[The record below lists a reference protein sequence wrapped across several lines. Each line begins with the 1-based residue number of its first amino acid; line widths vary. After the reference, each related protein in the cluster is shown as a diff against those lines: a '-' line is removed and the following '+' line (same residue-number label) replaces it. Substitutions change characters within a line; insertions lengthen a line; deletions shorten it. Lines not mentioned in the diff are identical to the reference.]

1 MPWTISSSLDDF
13 RARAGGFLA
22 AHPAENTVLLTIT
35 DRLAAS
41 GPHYYGD
48 GVPVFGWWRAEPD
61 GPVAGAFVQTPPF
74 TPRLGRMPESA
85 AVELAAELAALL
97 AAELVAEPA
106 AGSAA
111 APAGAAA
118 LTGAGGGAAATLA
131 FGAAWAAVTGT
142 TSTVRTNERLY
153 RLGELADPP
162 RPPSGRSR
170 LAGAADH
177 ELLVRWFAEFAEEVD
192 IRIPNVATVVDD
204 RTAAGQLHLWEDGG
218 RPVAVAGAS
227 AVIAGMSR
235 IGPVYTPGEARGR
248 GYASGVTAAAS
259 AAALARGAVEVLLY
273 TDLANPTSNSIY
285 QQIGYRPVED
295 CVELAF
301 GD

>member
-1 MPWTISSSLDDF
+1 MPWTISNSLDDF
-13 RARAGGFLA
+13 RARAGEFLA

-61 GPVAGAFVQTPPF
+61 GPVAGAFLRTPPF
-74 TPRLGRMPESA
+74 TPRLGLMPESA
-85 AVELAAELAALL
+85 AVELATELAA
-97 AAELVAEPA
+97 ER
-106 AGSAA
+106 AA
-111 APAGAAA
+111 APAGSAV
-118 LTGAGGGAAATLA
+118 LTGVAGGAAATLA
-131 FGAAWAAVTGT
+131 FGAAWAGAVGT
-142 TSTVRTNERLY
+142 TNTVRRNERLY

-170 LAGAADH
+170 LAGAADR
-177 ELLVRWFAEFAEEVD
+177 ELLIRWFAEFAEEVD

-218 RPVAVAGAS
+218 RPVAVAGAG

-235 IGPVYTPGEARGR
+235 IGPVYTPNEARGR

-259 AAALARGAVEVLLY
+259 AAALARGAAEVLLY
-273 TDLANPTSNSIY
+273 TDLANRTSNSIY

>member
-61 GPVAGAFVQTPPF
+61 GPVVGAFLWTPPF
-74 TPRLGRMPESA
+74 APRLGAMPESA
-85 AVELAAELAALL
+85 AAELATEL
-97 AAELVAEPA
+97 ASGP
-106 AGSAA
+106 AGSA
-111 APAGAAA
+111 G
-118 LTGAGGGAAATLA
+118 LTSAAGGATATLA
-131 FGAAWAAVTGT
+131 FGAAWAAATGT
-142 TSTVRTNERLY
+142 TSTVGTNERLY
-153 RLGELADPP
+153 RLGELANPP
-162 RPPSGRSR
+162 RPPAGRPR
-170 LAGAADH
+170 LAGAADR
-177 ELLVRWFAEFAEEVD
+177 ELLIRWFAEFAEEVD

-235 IGPVYTPGEARGR
+235 IGPVYTPADARGR

-259 AAALARGAVEVLLY
+259 AAALAQGAGEVLLY

-295 CVELAF
+295 CVELVF
-301 GD
+301 GG

>member
-61 GPVAGAFVQTPPF
+61 GPVAGAFVRTPPF
-74 TPRLGRMPESA
+74 TPRLGLMPESA
-85 AVELAAELAALL
+85 AAELAAELAAES
-97 AAELVAEPA
+97 AAESA

-111 APAGAAA
+111 APAGSAV
-118 LTGAGGGAAATLA
+118 LTGAGGSAAATLA
-131 FGAAWAAVTGT
+131 FGAAWAAATGT
-142 TSTVRTNERLY
+142 TSAVRRNERLY
-153 RLGELADPP
+153 RLGELVDPP

-170 LAGAADH
+170 LAGAADR
-177 ELLVRWFAEFAEEVD
+177 ELLVRWFTEFAEEVD
-192 IRIPNVATVVDD
+192 IRITNVATVVDD
-204 RTAAGQLHLWEDGG
+204 RTAVGHLHLWEDGG
-218 RPVAVAGAS
+218 RPVAVAGAG

-235 IGPVYTPGEARGR
+235 IGPVYTPGDARGR
-248 GYASGVTAAAS
+248 GYASAVTAAAS
-259 AAALARGAVEVLLY
+259 AAALARGAAEVLLY
-273 TDLANPTSNSIY
+273 ADLANPTSNSIY

>member
-22 AHPAENTVLLTIT
+22 AHPAANTVLLTIT
-35 DRLAAS
+35 DRLAAR

-61 GPVAGAFVQTPPF
+61 GPVAGAFLRTPPF
-74 TPRLGRMPESA
+74 ALRLGLMPESA
-85 AVELAAELAALL
+85 AAELAT
-97 AAELVAEPA
+97 EL
-106 AGSAA
+106 
-111 APAGAAA
+111 AGARVEAPSGSAA
-118 LTGAGGGAAATLA
+118 LTGAAGGAAATLA
-131 FGAAWAAVTGT
+131 FGAAWAAATGT

-153 RLGELADPP
+153 RLGELTDPP

-170 LAGAADH
+170 LAGATDR
-177 ELLVRWFAEFAEEVD
+177 ELLIRWFTEFAEAVD
-192 IRIPNVATVVDD
+192 IRIPDVATVVDD
-204 RTAAGQLHLWEDGG
+204 RTAARQLHLWEDGG

-235 IGPVYTPGEARGR
+235 IGPVYTPADARGR

-259 AAALARGAVEVLLY
+259 VAALARGAGEVLLY

-301 GD
+301 GG

>member
-1 MPWTISSSLDDF
+1 MPWTISSSLDEF
-13 RARAGGFLA
+13 RARAGEFLA
-22 AHPAENTVLLTIT
+22 AHPARNTVLLTIT
-35 DRLAAS
+35 DRLATS

-48 GVPVFGWWRAEPD
+48 GVPVFGWWRAEPE
-61 GPVAGAFVQTPPF
+61 GPVGGAFVHTPPF
-74 TPRLGRMPESA
+74 TPRLGLMPESA
-85 AVELAAELAALL
+85 AAELATEL
-97 AAELVAEPA
+97 ATDPA
-106 AGSAA
+106 GGRETGPAA
-111 APAGAAA
+111 APAGPAAI
-118 LTGAGGGAAATLA
+118 TGAGGGAAATLA
-131 FGAAWAAVTGT
+131 FGAAWAGATGT

-153 RLGELADPP
+153 RLGELTDPP

-170 LAGAADH
+170 LAAADDR
-177 ELLVRWFAEFAEEVD
+177 ELLIRWFAEFAEEVD
-192 IRIPNVATVVDD
+192 IRIPNLATAVDD
-204 RTAAGQLHLWEDGG
+204 RTAAGQLHLWEDDG

-235 IGPVYTPGEARGR
+235 IGPVYTPADARGR

-259 AAALARGAVEVLLY
+259 AAALALGAAEVLLY

>member
-48 GVPVFGWWRAEPD
+48 GVPVFGWWHAEPD
-61 GPVAGAFVQTPPF
+61 GPVAGAFLWTPPF
-74 TPRLGRMPESA
+74 APRLGAMPESA
-85 AVELAAELAALL
+85 AAELATEL
-97 AAELVAEPA
+97 ASGP
-106 AGSAA
+106 AGSA
-111 APAGAAA
+111 G
-118 LTGAGGGAAATLA
+118 LTSAAGGATATLA
-131 FGAAWAAVTGT
+131 FGAAWAAATGT
-142 TSTVRTNERLY
+142 TSTVGTNERLY

-162 RPPSGRSR
+162 RPPAGRPR
-170 LAGAADH
+170 LAGAADR
-177 ELLVRWFAEFAEEVD
+177 ELLIRWFAEFAEEVD

-235 IGPVYTPGEARGR
+235 IGPVYTPADARGR

-259 AAALARGAVEVLLY
+259 AAALAQGAGEVLLY

-295 CVELAF
+295 CVELVF
-301 GD
+301 GG

>member
-22 AHPAENTVLLTIT
+22 AHPAANTVLLTIT
-35 DRLAAS
+35 DRLAAR

-61 GPVAGAFVQTPPF
+61 GPVAGAFLRTPPF
-74 TPRLGRMPESA
+74 ALRLGLMPESA
-85 AVELAAELAALL
+85 AAELATEL
-97 AAELVAEPA
+97 ATRSA
-106 AGSAA
+106 AG
-111 APAGAAA
+111 PAGGAA
-118 LTGAGGGAAATLA
+118 LTGAAGGAAATLA
-131 FGAAWAAVTGT
+131 FGAAWAAATGT

-170 LAGAADH
+170 LAGAADR
-177 ELLVRWFAEFAEEVD
+177 ELLIRWFTEFAEAVD
-192 IRIPNVATVVDD
+192 IRIPDVATVVDD

-235 IGPVYTPGEARGR
+235 IGPVYTPADARGR

-259 AAALARGAVEVLLY
+259 VAALDRGAGEVLLY

-301 GD
+301 GG

>member
-1 MPWTISSSLDDF
+1 MSWTISSSLDDF

-22 AHPAENTVLLTIT
+22 AHPAENTVLLTIS

-61 GPVAGAFVQTPPF
+61 GPVAGAFLWTPPF
-74 TPRLGRMPESA
+74 APRLGLMPESA
-85 AVELAAELAALL
+85 AAELATELATELAAER
-97 AAELVAEPA
+97 
-106 AGSAA
+106 AA
-111 APAGAAA
+111 APAGSAA
-118 LTGAGGGAAATLA
+118 LTGAAGGAAATLA
-131 FGAAWAAVTGT
+131 FGAAWAGATGT
-142 TSTVRTNERLY
+142 TSTVSTKERLY
-153 RLGELADPP
+153 RLGELAAPP

-170 LAGAADH
+170 PAGAGDR
-177 ELLVRWFAEFAEEVD
+177 ELLIRWFAEFAEEVGL
-192 IRIPNVATVVDD
+192 RIPNVATVVDD

-235 IGPVYTPGEARGR
+235 IGPVYTPADARGR

-259 AAALARGAVEVLLY
+259 AAALARGAGEVLLY

-285 QQIGYRPVED
+285 QQIGYRAVED
-295 CVELAF
+295 CVQLAF

>member
-1 MPWTISSSLDDF
+1 MPWTVSSSLDHF

-48 GVPVFGWWRAEPD
+48 GVPVFGWWCAEPD
-61 GPVAGAFVQTPPF
+61 GPVAGAFLRTPPF
-74 TPRLGRMPESA
+74 TPRLGLMPESA
-85 AVELAAELAALL
+85 AAELATELAAGAPG
-97 AAELVAEPA
+97 AEAVTGVA
-106 AGSAA
+106 
-111 APAGAAA
+111 
-118 LTGAGGGAAATLA
+118 GGAAATLA
-131 FGAAWAAVTGT
+131 FGAAWAGATGT

-153 RLGELADPP
+153 RLGESADPP
-162 RPPSGRSR
+162 RPPAGRSR
-170 LAGAADH
+170 LAGAADR
-177 ELLVRWFAEFAEEVD
+177 ELLIRWFAEFAEEVD

-218 RPVAVAGAS
+218 RPVAVAGAG

-235 IGPVYTPGEARGR
+235 IGPVYTPADARGR

-259 AAALARGAVEVLLY
+259 AAALALGAGEVLLY
-273 TDLANPTSNSIY
+273 ADLANPISNSIY

>member
-22 AHPAENTVLLTIT
+22 AHPAANTVLLTIT
-35 DRLAAS
+35 DRLAAR

-61 GPVAGAFVQTPPF
+61 GPVAGAFLRTPPF
-74 TPRLGRMPESA
+74 ALRLGLMPESA
-85 AVELAAELAALL
+85 AAELAT
-97 AAELVAEPA
+97 EL
-106 AGSAA
+106 
-111 APAGAAA
+111 AGARVEAPSGSAA
-118 LTGAGGGAAATLA
+118 LTGAAGGAAATLA
-131 FGAAWAAVTGT
+131 FGAAWAAATGA

-153 RLGELADPP
+153 RLGELTDPP

-170 LAGAADH
+170 LAGATDR
-177 ELLVRWFAEFAEEVD
+177 ELLIRWFTEFAEAVD
-192 IRIPNVATVVDD
+192 IRIPDVATVVDD
-204 RTAAGQLHLWEDGG
+204 RTAARQLHLWEDGG

-235 IGPVYTPGEARGR
+235 IGPVYTPADARGR

-259 AAALARGAVEVLLY
+259 VAALARGAGEVLLY

-301 GD
+301 GG